1 MNTKYSLNT
10 YLTILYFFFKKR
22 YDNIIQHNL
31 RTVSIKSMNQFNSNK
46 NDVLDSY
53 LGKNQDFIK
62 KNNFQPAGKNRTYE
76 AKYYAQKK

>member
-53 LGKNQDFIK
+53 LGKNQDF
-62 KNNFQPAGKNRTYE
+62 E
-76 AKYYAQKK
+76 CWQKLLIFNYCSIFY